1 MQNKVKSNITHKLNV
16 KSLFDV
22 LFFVFTIS
30 AVCIFTHYEKISIIN
45 LFMLMTILTIVYLI
59 QYYMS
64 KSWVEKSISSI
75 VYKQIN
81 LTSDKTT
88 SILNLINKQKNIANK
103 HLTETDNYATTVES
117 MKNISQQTRDI
128 LKTLTDKAQSTLI
141 YSDKEKDALTTTS
154 DKIFNL
160 KQKMQIVA
168 EMILDLTNTLQQVKN
183 SLAVVE
189 DITEQTNMLA
199 LNASVEAARAGE
211 HGKGFA
217 IVASEI
223 RKLSE
228 ESKEATNKI
237 ANMLTNIQNSAS
249 TSVLATEES
258 NKEVDVVIKASKETL
273 STLNEISQLVN
284 EISKPIEQINS
295 YADSQ
300 SNHSAQIYSSLNEIS
315 TWLNTFL
322 DTVDESV
329 EEINSLNSMSTT
341 LKENILD
348 E

>member
-1 MQNKVKSNITHKLNV
+1 
-16 KSLFDV
+16 
-22 LFFVFTIS
+22 
-30 AVCIFTHYEKISIIN
+30 
-45 LFMLMTILTIVYLI
+45 
-59 QYYMS
+59 
-64 KSWVEKSISSI
+64 
-75 VYKQIN
+75 
-81 LTSDKTT
+81 
-88 SILNLINKQKNIANK
+88 
-103 HLTETDNYATTVES
+103 
-117 MKNISQQTRDI
+117 
-128 LKTLTDKAQSTLI
+128 
-141 YSDKEKDALTTTS
+141 
-154 DKIFNL
+154 
-160 KQKMQIVA
+160 MQIVA